1 MLGVQCRPPVL
12 TDCDV
17 CRSAGADSAQ
27 LCLILLLGL
36 RLVSG
41 QGSCDSDGD
50 CSGKYPCCSKFG
62 YCGDGPGYCTQIP
75 EEVPEEVPKVPDI
88 ANKTGCYLP
97 NYEIVG
103 GDLPLEAGG
112 GGLLLDQPGAEAG
125 DCLARCDDNPLCLW
139 FTFEA
144 HSKLCFLKSTRGFL
158 RRRSAVS
165 IINSQGLQG
174 GGLFTSGATFE
185 DGCVKVMILTVVI
198 YVHNNT
204 EINI

>member
-1 MLGVQCRPPVL
+1 M
-12 TDCDV
+12 TA
-17 CRSAGADSAQ
+17 AGLDSAQ
-27 LCLILLLGL
+27 LGLVLLLGL

-41 QGSCDSDGD
+41 QGSCDSEAD

-75 EEVPEEVPKVPDI
+75 EEAPEEVPKV
-88 ANKTGCYLP
+88 NKTGCFLP

-112 GGLLLDQPGAEAG
+112 GGLLVDQPEAEAG
-125 DCLARCDDNPLCLW
+125 DCLARCRDNPLCLW

-144 HSKLCFLKSTRGFL
+144 HSNLCFLKSTRGFL
-158 RRRSAVS
+158 RRRSAVTLD
-165 IINSQGLQG
+165 NRQGGG

-185 DGCVKVMILTVVI
+185 DGCVKVRKDTVVAI
-198 YVHNNT
+198 
-204 EINI
+204 